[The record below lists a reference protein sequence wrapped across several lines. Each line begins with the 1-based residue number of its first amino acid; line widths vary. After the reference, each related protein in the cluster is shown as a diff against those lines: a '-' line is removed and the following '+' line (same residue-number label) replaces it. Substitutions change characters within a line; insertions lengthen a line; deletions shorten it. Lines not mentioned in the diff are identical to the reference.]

1 MLLSSITFCL
11 STIKDY
17 NIKILKSDRLTVEN
31 ITEDRNDERSENP
44 VYETI
49 EIICIIWFTF
59 EFIIRF
65 WSSPNRVSF
74 MRSPLNFIDFI
85 SILPYYISLVLEND
99 NFKIIF
105 YETNNVRVFRLFR
118 IFRIL
123 RIFKLARHSDG
134 LQSFGQ
140 TLQKSY
146 NELGLL
152 IMFLS
157 ITVLI
162 FSSLAYFAEKDVDN
176 TKFESIPSSFWYILF
191 FIFKQPGW
199 DCYILFCLGG
209 LS

>member
-1 MLLSSITFCL
+1 M
-11 STIKDY
+11 STVKEY
-17 NIKILKSDRLTVEN
+17 NIKIINYSKHNTTS
-31 ITEDRNDERSENP
+31 TEIQTNENP
-44 VYETI
+44 IYEVI
-49 EIICIIWFTF
+49 EIVCIIWFTL
-59 EFIIRF
+59 EFTLRF
-65 WSSPNRVSF
+65 WSSPNRITF
-74 MRSPLNFIDFI
+74 MKSPLNFIDFI
-85 SILPYYISLVLEND
+85 SIMPYYISLVLEND
-99 NFKIIF
+99 KFKIIF

-162 FSSLAYFAEKDVDN
+162 FSSLAYFAEKDVEN
-176 TKFESIPSSFWYILF
+176 TKFESIPNSFW
-191 FIFKQPGW
+191 
-199 DCYILFCLGG
+199 
-209 LS
+209 